1 MVYTQTQ
8 LGYAHFNV
16 LSAHT
21 YALVARS
28 TDLAQHAGLPCLV
41 GSMEEGLHG
50 GLQSLEGE
58 NPDCNWRHPL
68 GGHDRHRSQGHHLP
82 QGSTATETPQEV
94 A

>member
-1 MVYTQTQ
+1 MVT
-8 LGYAHFNV
+8 
-16 LSAHT
+16 
-21 YALVARS
+21 RS
-28 TDLAQHAGLPCLV
+28 TDLEQRAGLPCPV
-41 GSMEEGLHG
+41 GSVKEDAHG
-50 GLQSLEGE
+50 DLQSLDRE